1 MKKLLII
8 FIIFNTHISSSIDW
22 SDPNECKLPD
32 HSEFI
37 NSLVS
42 QMTIE
47 QKVGQIIMPEIN
59 SVTPDQAKK
68 YHFGTILNG
77 GGGFPNQNKNS
88 SIEDWK
94 NLSKS
99 YYDSSTEV
107 NGIKIPILWGTDA
120 VHGHNNV
127 IGATIFPHNIAL
139 GATRNELLLRQIGE
153 AVAKEVVSTG
163 IIWTFAP
170 TIAVPQNDLWGRT
183 YEGYSED
190 PDLVSKLGK
199 NFIIGLQGFGNE
211 FLDEHHV
218 LATAKHFLGDG
229 GTDNGVDQGDTILD
243 EITLKNIHGQPYYD
257 AIDSCAISI
266 MASFNSWNGMKS
278 HGNEYLLNNILK
290 SQMEFDGFIVGDWN
304 GHGQIPGCK
313 DSDCPQALIAG
324 VDIFMVPTEWESLY
338 WNTLEQ
344 VKSGEIPIESLNEA
358 VYRILSA
365 KKYLGLFDGRKPH
378 EYNKNH
384 IRDKSHVELART
396 SVRESIV
403 LLKNNDV
410 LPMNPGKNFL
420 IIGEQS
426 KYIENQMG
434 GWTITWQGKSWEG
447 TNISNNDFPN
457 TKSIY
462 ESLSSH
468 IKNMGGRVEYSNDGS
483 YKSKPDFAIMVYGET
498 PYAEGFGDIK
508 DLDFSK
514 TNKQNLK
521 IMSKF
526 LNEDI
531 QVLSLFITGRPLIV
545 DQEIGLSDAFV
556 SIWLPGTAVE
566 GINDVIFSNIDSSIN
581 FDFSGKLPYSWPN
594 ANSKN
599 PLNLKDKDNQ
609 PRFEYGYGLSY
620 ESNENE

>member
-1 MKKLLII
+1 MKHLILL
-8 FIIFNTHISSSIDW
+8 FLFSSFLNAKVDW
-22 SDPNECKLPD
+22 SDPNNCKLPD
-32 HSEFI
+32 NSEFI
-37 NSLVS
+37 NLLVS
-42 QMTIE
+42 QMTLE

-199 NFIIGLQGFGNE
+199 NFIIGLQGSGNE

-358 VYRILSA
+358 VYRILLA

-545 DQEIGLSDAFV
+545 DQEIELSDAFV

-581 FDFSGKLPYSWPN
+581 YDFSGKLPYSWPN

-609 PRFEYGYGLSY
+609 PRFEYGYGLRY

>member
-42 QMTIE
+42 QMTLE

-199 NFIIGLQGFGNE
+199 NFIIGLQGSGNE

-358 VYRILSA
+358 VYRILLA

-521 IMSKF
+521 IMNKF
-526 LNEDI
+526 LKEDI

>member
-42 QMTIE
+42 QMTLE

-199 NFIIGLQGFGNE
+199 NFIIGLQGSGNE

-358 VYRILSA
+358 VYRILLA

-545 DQEIGLSDAFV
+545 DQEIELSDAFV

-581 FDFSGKLPYSWPN
+581 YDFSGKLPYSWPN

-609 PRFEYGYGLSY
+609 PRFEYGYGLRY

>member
-1 MKKLLII
+1 MKKLIII

-42 QMTIE
+42 QMTLE

-199 NFIIGLQGFGNE
+199 NFIIGLQGSGNE

-358 VYRILSA
+358 VYRILLA

-545 DQEIGLSDAFV
+545 DQEIELSDAFV

-581 FDFSGKLPYSWPN
+581 YDFLGKLPYSWPN

-609 PRFEYGYGLSY
+609 PRFEYGYGLRY

>member
-199 NFIIGLQGFGNE
+199 NFIIGLQGSGNE

-358 VYRILSA
+358 VYRILLA

-545 DQEIGLSDAFV
+545 DQEIELSDAFV